1 MGKKM
6 SKFSIIL
13 PVRNGGEYL
22 KECVKSILLQR
33 LKEFNL
39 IILDNCSTDG
49 TVQWIR
55 SLNDPRIV
63 LLESGKPLSIE
74 ESWRRVITVPK
85 NEFITLIGHDDV
97 LRENYLSVM
106 DNLIERF
113 PEASLYQCHFNY
125 IDEKG
130 MQVRDCKPMAEKETG
145 ADFLKSVLTNQI
157 DIMGTGFMMRS
168 RDYDALGGIPDYPNL
183 LFADFELWFR
193 LTAKSLK
200 ITSPEQCFSFRVHQ
214 STTSSSPDIKMQ
226 TAFDRF
232 ISYLARIKE
241 EDAIYENV
249 INQYGIRFI
258 SFYCKGLSH
267 RLLRTPRTKRGNLT
281 VRSFTEKCKLYADLL
296 APGNNYNPTDVLSVW
311 IAVILDSNPVG
322 RFLFGLFKKIYSK
335 PVLK

>member
-1 MGKKM
+1 V

-22 KECVKSILLQR
+22 KECVNSILRQR
-33 LKEFNL
+33 RNDFNL

-49 TVQWIR
+49 TTQWVR
-55 SLNDPRIV
+55 TLNDPRIV
-63 LLESGKPLSIE
+63 LMESPAPLTIE
-74 ESWRRVITVPK
+74 QSWHRIVTVPK
-85 NEFITLIGHDDV
+85 NDFISLIGHDDI
-97 LRENYLSVM
+97 LHENYLTVM
-106 DNLIERF
+106 DSLISRF

-130 MQVRDCKPMAEKETG
+130 RPVRDCKPMMEKETG
-145 ADFLKSVLTNQI
+145 SDFLKSVLTNSI

-193 LTAKSLK
+193 LTAKSVK
-200 ITSPEQCFSFRVHQ
+200 ITSPEQGFSFRIHQ

-232 ISYLARIKE
+232 ISYLVRIKD
-241 EDAIYENV
+241 EDEACKRV
-249 INQYGIRFI
+249 ILQNGVQFI

-267 RLLRTPRTKRGNLT
+267 RLLRTPRSKRGNLT
-281 VRSFTEKCKLYADLL
+281 VRSFTEKCKHYADLL
-296 APGNNYNPTDVLSVW
+296 VPGNNYNPTDVWSVW
-311 IAVILDSNPVG
+311 VAVILDSNPLG
-322 RFLFGLFKKIYSK
+322 RFLFELFKKVYSK
-335 PVLK
+335 PLLK